1 MPYACRTYRA
11 LIAEFLAWHR
21 ARAAQS
27 AAYPLALASRT
38 QQSDA
43 MQQDLHY
50 YGPGRVG
57 SGRDG
62 SGAGLH
68 VGYGNQRVT
77 VE

>member
-1 MPYACRTYRA
+1 MAPVTVVPS
-11 LIAEFLAWHR
+11 AWHR

-27 AAYPLALASRT
+27 AAYPLALALASRT
-38 QQSDA
+38 QQTDA

-50 YGPGRVG
+50 YGPGRAGPGRVG
-57 SGRDG
+57 T
-62 SGAGLH
+62 GAGLH